1 MLLHPGWKRVDYV
14 GDTPGQIELGGVMYG
29 HFFAQPNTG
38 KPIGGTIQNRLQKI
52 GQSFVQGHV
61 QGLMQGSVQLATG
74 RMIQGIQAGS
84 AYLFD
89 EGYKG
94 IHNKHW
100 RGIVVLNEV
109 HKGEFCEMPLSLD
122 YLCRKYEGMS
132 VARFLQRT
140 YRNARERFSLA
151 TRED

>member
-1 MLLHPGWKRVDYV
+1 
-14 GDTPGQIELGGVMYG
+14 MYG

-74 RMIQGIQAGS
+74 RMIQGVQCGS

-94 IHNKHW
+94 INYKHW

-132 VARFLQRT
+132 VARYLQRT
-140 YRNARERFSLA
+140 FRNARERFSLA